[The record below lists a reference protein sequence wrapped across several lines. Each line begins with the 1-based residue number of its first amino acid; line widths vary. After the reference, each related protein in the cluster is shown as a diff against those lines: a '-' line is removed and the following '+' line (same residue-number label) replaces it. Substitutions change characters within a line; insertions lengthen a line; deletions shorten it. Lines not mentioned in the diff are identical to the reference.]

1 MCFVGFLT
9 DCKKSRFQ
17 RSIIYTLLMI
27 LDKPIAIVDIETTGG
42 NNRYNA
48 ITEIAIIVTD
58 GERILDEF
66 STLINP
72 NRRIPNNIQRLT
84 GIDDGMV
91 ASAPYFEDVSEKIYN
106 MFEGCYFMA
115 HYAVFDFSFI
125 KRQLKHC
132 GFDFKPRILCS
143 VKMSRKL
150 YPSVKGHSLQ
160 SIIERH
166 NIPVNDRHRAYA
178 DTKAVY
184 DFMRLSISTLGVET
198 IESALKFQLKYK
210 SLPAHI
216 DQDDLQEIQ
225 NEIGVYI
232 FRDEQN
238 IPVYVGK
245 SINLRN
251 RILNH
256 FSQATKFSKE
266 LRISSKTHKVE
277 IIKTQSELEALLLE
291 SKLVKEL
298 LPVYNRKLRKSRKST
313 LLLHS
318 YNAQGYKTVETYEG
332 NPKDI
337 DDLTKILAVLPNKN
351 AAKNFLLKNR
361 ETHGLCSKLLGI
373 EHMKGACFLYQL
385 RKCRG
390 ACVGLEPV
398 KIYNL
403 RHDIAFKF
411 TSIKP
416 WPFKSAVALLLGNNR
431 RLIVQDWMPLHIMS
445 DDGNEVISDD
455 RDFSIDTYK
464 IIESFMRR
472 NPSKIVSQ

>member
-1 MCFVGFLT
+1 
-9 DCKKSRFQ
+9 
-17 RSIIYTLLMI
+17 MI

-42 NNRYNA
+42 NSRYNA
-48 ITEIAIIVTD
+48 ITEIAIIITD
-58 GERILDEF
+58 GERILNEF
-66 STLINP
+66 TSLINP
-72 NRRIPNNIQRLT
+72 NRRIPDNIQQLT

-91 ASAPYFEDVSEKIYN
+91 ANAPYFEDVAEKIYK

-132 GFDFKPRILCS
+132 GFDLKPRILCS

-150 YPSVKGHSLQ
+150 YPSDRGHSLQ
-160 SIIERH
+160 SIIDRH
-166 NIPVNDRHRAYA
+166 NIPVSDRHRAYA

-184 DFMRLSISTLGVET
+184 DFMRLSINALGLET
-198 IESALKFQLKYK
+198 VESALKSQLKYK
-210 SLPAHI
+210 SLPTHI
-216 DQDDLQEIQ
+216 DQEDLQEIQ

-232 FRDEQN
+232 FRDEQG

-256 FSQATKFSKE
+256 FSQATQFSKE

-277 IIKTQSELEALLLE
+277 VIKTHSELEALLLE

-298 LPVYNRKLRKSRKST
+298 LPVYNRKLRKTRKST

-318 YNAQGYKTVETYEG
+318 QNEKGYKTVETYEG

-337 DDLTKILAVLPNKN
+337 DDLTKILAVLPNRKT
-351 AAKNFLLKNR
+351 AKSFLLKNR
-361 ETHGLCSKLLGI
+361 ETHGLCSKLLGL

-385 RKCRG
+385 KKCRG
-390 ACVGLEPV
+390 ACICKEPV
-398 KIYNL
+398 SIYNL

-416 WPFKSAVALLLGNNR
+416 WPFKSAIALLLGNNR
-431 RLIVQDWMPLHIMS
+431 RLIVQDWVPLQIMS
-445 DDGNEVISDD
+445 DDGNEVIGDD
-455 RDFSIDTYK
+455 PDFSIDTYK

-472 NPSKIVSQ
+472 NPAKIVSQ

>member
-1 MCFVGFLT
+1 
-9 DCKKSRFQ
+9 
-17 RSIIYTLLMI
+17 MI
-27 LDKPIAIVDIETTGG
+27 LDKPIAIVDVETTGG

-48 ITEIAIIVTD
+48 ITEIAIIITD
-58 GERILDEF
+58 GESIIDEF

-91 ASAPYFEDVSEKIYN
+91 ASAPYFEDVAEKIYK
-106 MFEGCYFMA
+106 MFDGCYFMA

-150 YPSVKGHSLQ
+150 YPSEKGHSLQ
-160 SIIERH
+160 AIIQRH
-166 NIPVNDRHRAYA
+166 KISVHDRHRAYA

-184 DFMRLSISTLGVET
+184 DFMRLSMTTLGAET
-198 IESALKFQLKYK
+198 VESALKTQLKYK
-210 SLPAHI
+210 SLPTHI
-216 DQDDLQEIQ
+216 DHDDLQEIQ

-251 RILNH
+251 RILSH
-256 FSQATKFSKE
+256 FSQATQFSKE
-266 LRISSKTHKVE
+266 LRISTNTHKVE
-277 IIKTQSELEALLLE
+277 VIKTHSELEALLLE

-298 LPVYNRKLRKSRKST
+298 LPVYNRKLRKTRKTT

-318 YNAQGYKTVETYEG
+318 QNELGYSTVEMYEG

-351 AAKNFLLKNR
+351 TAKNFLLKNR
-361 ETHGLCSKLLGI
+361 DMHGLCSKLLGL
-373 EHMKGACFLYQL
+373 EHMKGACFLHQL
-385 RKCRG
+385 KKCRG

-398 KIYNL
+398 NLYNL

-416 WPFKSAVALLLGNNR
+416 WPFKSAVALQLGNNR
-431 RLIVQDWMPLHIMS
+431 RLIVQDWVPLQIMS
-445 DDGNEVISDD
+445 DDVTEMISDD
-455 RDFSIDTYK
+455 PDFSIDTYK

-472 NPSKIVSQ
+472 NPAKIVSQ